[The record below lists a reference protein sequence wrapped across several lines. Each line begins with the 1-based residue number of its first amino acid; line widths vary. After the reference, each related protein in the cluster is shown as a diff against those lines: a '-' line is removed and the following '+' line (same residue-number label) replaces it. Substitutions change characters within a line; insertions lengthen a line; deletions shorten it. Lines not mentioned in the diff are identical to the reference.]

1 MQLPFLKKQFVQ
13 VLLFIFMMIFLAIG
27 KAEAC
32 SCDNGFIGINNH
44 FAVSDYVVM
53 ALILESNDSPSAESK
68 YHQIEIQP
76 LEVYKGEPIRELKV
90 WSNKGH
96 GIISS
101 CGISPG
107 KDEYWLIYANEDDH
121 GDYTFG
127 WCSKSERL
135 TEKSYY
141 FFEDKWVEND
151 YTKLLK
157 NLEFLKNHARGID
170 REFYVVESGN
180 SLNSFLKKY
189 DHVNFDGS
197 YGQYLI
203 HFDRNF
209 EIKSIEVLSSLTNE
223 FDSELDEF
231 LKTETKWKPQY
242 PFEPSGDFTHIL
254 GIYQYS
260 DAHPFLSKFF
270 FK

>member
-13 VLLFIFMMIFLAIG
+13 VLLFISMMIFLAVG

-53 ALILESNDSPSAESK
+53 ALVLESHNSPSAESK
-68 YHQIEIQP
+68 FHQIEIQP
-76 LEVYKGEPIRELKV
+76 LEVYKGEPIRDLKV

-107 KDEYWLIYANEDDH
+107 KGEYWLIYANEDKN

-141 FFEDKWVEND
+141 FSEDKWVEND
-151 YTKLLK
+151 YTWLLK
-157 NLEFLKNHARGID
+157 NLEFLKKNASDIYRD
-170 REFYVVESGN
+170 FYVVESGN
-180 SLNSFLKKY
+180 SLNSFLENY
-189 DHVNFDGS
+189 DYVNFDRS
-197 YGQYLI
+197 FGQYRI
-203 HFDRNF
+203 HFDQSF
-209 EIKSIEVLSSLTNE
+209 EIKSIETLSSLTKD
-223 FDSELDEF
+223 FDSELVDF
-231 LKTETKWKPQY
+231 LKEQTEWKPLY
-242 PFEPSGDFTHIL
+242 PFDPAGDFTHIL
-254 GIYQYS
+254 GIYHYT
-260 DAHPFLSKFF
+260 DPRPFLSKYF